1 MKDPNRPT
9 GCFIFLGPSGVGKT
23 LLAQALA
30 EFMFSDRNA
39 LIRLDMSEFME
50 KHNVSRLVGAPPGYV
65 GYEEGGQLTERVRR
79 RPYAVLLL
87 DEIEKAHP
95 DVYNILLQI
104 MDEGRLTDSFGRSV
118 DFKNVVLIMTSNIG
132 AELIRNQAGFGFS
145 KKTPEANY
153 EKMKEILRKEV
164 ERHFRPEFLNRVD
177 DIIVFR
183 SLTRDDLQTIVDYE
197 LAKVFKRLTE
207 HGFKMELTEQAK
219 EFLIDKGYNPE
230 FGARPLRRAIEHY
243 IEDPLAEAVLA
254 DSFKGKNVIKID
266 VRDEQNLKFEG
277 LEVKQPEKS
286 EVVN

>member
-1 MKDPNRPT
+1 
-9 GCFIFLGPSGVGKT
+9 
-23 LLAQALA
+23 
-30 EFMFSDRNA
+30 
-39 LIRLDMSEFME
+39 
-50 KHNVSRLVGAPPGYV
+50 
-65 GYEEGGQLTERVRR
+65 
-79 RPYAVLLL
+79 VLLL